1 MENKVLDFC
10 VFTLYFKEHN
20 HSFSSFCLMPSPQPT
35 QTQSIH
41 VSNLNPNVKEA
52 DLRALFEK
60 YGPVKSVKLLLDPE
74 GCSRGCGFVEMEK
87 GAALEALL
95 DLNKAPYCGQVLD
108 LTT

>member
-1 MENKVLDFC
+1 
-10 VFTLYFKEHN
+10 
-20 HSFSSFCLMPSPQPT
+20 MPSPSPT
-35 QTQSIH
+35 QTQSIT
-41 VSNLNPNVKEA
+41 VNNLNPNVKES

-60 YGPVKSVKLLLDPE
+60 YGPVKSVKVLQDPD

-95 DLNKAPYCGQVLD
+95 DLNKAPYCGQPLD

>member
-1 MENKVLDFC
+1 M
-10 VFTLYFKEHN
+10 
-20 HSFSSFCLMPSPQPT
+20 SSPSPK

-41 VSNLNPNVKEA
+41 ISNLNPSVKEG

-60 YGPVKSVKLLLDPE
+60 YGSVKSVKLLVDSE
-74 GCSRGCGFVEMEK
+74 GCSRGCGFIEMEK

-95 DLNKAPYCGQVLD
+95 DLNKTPYCGQVLD